1 MEVALLPFLLV
12 RPFRCESRGNR
23 FYGLALQTR
32 VSVLSDRKAIPDLA
46 QDLPVLVYGRGDD
59 EEPFQEEPNVRRLNF
74 RGGFIAIAAKV
85 PPGQILILLNLAT
98 EEDQRCSVAFVGQ
111 QHLGRN
117 VIGIQFSQPPLGIVA
132 HCRPTHRFAKGYGAG
147 PLLVMNGS

>member
-74 RGGFIAIAAKV
+74 RGGLIALATRV
-85 PPGQILILLNLAT
+85 PPGQNLILINLAT
-98 EEDQRCSVAFVGQ
+98 EDHQRCSV
-111 QHLGRN
+111 
-117 VIGIQFSQPPLGIVA
+117 
-132 HCRPTHRFAKGYGAG
+132 
-147 PLLVMNGS
+147 GS